1 MMQTEWLTFIPI
13 GMEFV
18 STRFR
23 SPDLPLG
30 RDGGSGTCLALR
42 QCAELMFVETLTGG
56 GALPLTSNRHMVEE
70 WGLFTPNY
78 GTKSATP
85 PQMRPGACEY

>member
-1 MMQTEWLTFIPI
+1 MMQTERLTFIPI
-13 GMEFV
+13 RVESV

-23 SPDLPLG
+23 SPDLLLG

-42 QCAELMFVETLTGG
+42 QCTELMSLETLTGG
-56 GALPLTSNRHMVEE
+56 GVLPLDSNRHMVEK

-78 GTKSATP
+78 GTESATP
-85 PQMRPGACEY
+85 PQMRPGACE